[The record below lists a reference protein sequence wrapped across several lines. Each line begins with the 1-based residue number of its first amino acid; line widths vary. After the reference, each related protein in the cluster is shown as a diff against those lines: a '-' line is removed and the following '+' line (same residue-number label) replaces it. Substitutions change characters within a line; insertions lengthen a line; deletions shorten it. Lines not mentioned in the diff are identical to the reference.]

1 MINNYF
7 SSIKEMQTQ
16 LFHVLAIAAC
26 VANLFGSI
34 LNAILHGNALPTQ
47 ICIICGAII
56 LLFCLF
62 GYFTTHKG
70 WATVGILI
78 TVVWIEFPFLYSVY
92 ENTILIYFVLSIA
105 GIAIYFPRK
114 FSVPFCIATIIWD
127 VLIMIVL
134 HFFPLY
140 TQTIPENSLLF
151 FSICSYLIVA
161 VAIFFLLNALIIRYE
176 KQKEELFA
184 LTEQL
189 EYAATH
195 DPLTGLYNRGY
206 LMKEIE
212 KRMGSTNSGFIAV
225 MMDIDDFKKINDTY
239 GHTFGDRVLTT
250 FAKLIVQEVGTDG
263 FAARFGGEEFMIIFD
278 HDNQEFALQIL
289 KTLGSKLEE
298 HFQKEQQISVTFSGG
313 LELYSNR
320 KKIDELIMNAD
331 NKLYQAKRNGKNQI
345 VC

>member
-16 LFHVLAIAAC
+16 LFNVLAIAAC
-26 VANLFGSI
+26 AANLFGSI
-34 LNAILHGNALPTQ
+34 LNAVLHGYALPTQ
-47 ICIICGAII
+47 ICIICGVII

-62 GYFTTHKG
+62 GYFTAHKG

-78 TVVWIEFPFLYSVY
+78 TVVWLEFPFLYSVY

-105 GIAIYFPRK
+105 GIAIYFPGK
-114 FSVPFCIATIIWD
+114 FSVPFCIATIVWD
-127 VLIMIVL
+127 VLIMVGL
-134 HFFPLY
+134 HFFPIY
-140 TQTIPENSLLF
+140 NEPVPDNSMLF
-151 FSICSYLIVA
+151 FSVCSYLIVA
-161 VAIFFLLNALIIRYE
+161 IAIFFLLNALIIRYE

-184 LTEQL
+184 LTEKY

-206 LMKEIE
+206 LMAEIE
-212 KRMGSTNSGFIAV
+212 KRMQKDNASFIAV
-225 MMDIDDFKKINDTY
+225 MMDVDDFKKINDTY
-239 GHTFGDRVLTT
+239 GHTFGDNVLTT
-250 FAKLIVQEVGTDG
+250 FANLIEQEVGTDG

-278 HDNQEFALQIL
+278 HDNQTIALQTLHNLSSQL
-289 KTLGSKLEE
+289 KN
-298 HFQKEQQISVTFSGG
+298 HYQKELQLSVTFSGG
-313 LELYSNR
+313 LELYSSR
-320 KKIDELIMNAD
+320 KKIDELITNAD